1 MSRFASARYAVTR
14 LRAAAPAADI
24 QIIAASGEHLSWR
37 QLTST
42 RLALLCAND

>member
-1 MSRFASARYAVTR
+1 MSRFASARYAVIR

-24 QIIAASGEHLSWR
+24 QTIAAIDEHPSWR